1 MNLLFWNLAKNENS
15 KVLKEIIIEKAIDI
29 IILSE
34 FQSTNL
40 TLVVSGLNGEF
51 CLHQGFGACEKV
63 ILLARKTVEIIV
75 RREQNR
81 YALYACNFDGRSYI
95 IAGIHLPANP
105 SADAEL
111 RKNVIRDLIK
121 DICTLET
128 ELKNSNTI
136 VIGDFN
142 ASPFDDE
149 LIQKDAFNAVLYK
162 ELIKKT
168 EYVKINGKQYRRFY
182 NPMVNFVS
190 EDSLNYGSF
199 YYSNG
204 MKTLYWFCYDQVI
217 VRKPLINVISS
228 IQYCKKVNNRSLLN
242 KFMPNG
248 NISDHLPLM
257 VKFERMAQHE

>member
-15 KVLKEIIIEKAIDI
+15 RVLRDIIIEKDIDI

-40 TLVVSGLNGEF
+40 TSVVSGMNGEY
-51 CLHQGFGACEKV
+51 CLYQGFGACEKV
-63 ILLARKTVEIIV
+63 ILLARRTAGITV

-81 YALYACNFDGRSYI
+81 YALYACDFDGRSYI

-105 SADAEL
+105 HADAEH
-111 RKNVIRDLIK
+111 RKNVIRDLVK

-149 LIQKDAFNAVLYK
+149 LIQKDSFNAVLYK
-162 ELIKKT
+162 GLINQS
-168 EYVKINGKQYRRFY
+168 EHVKINGKQYRRFY
-182 NPMVNFVS
+182 NPMVNYVS
-190 EDSLNYGSF
+190 EDFMNYGSF

-204 MKTLYWFCYDQVI
+204 IKTLYWFCYDQII
-217 VRKPLINVISS
+217 VRKPLINEISS
-228 IQYCKKVNNRSLLN
+228 IQYCQKVNNRSLLN
-242 KFMPNG
+242 RFLPNSD
-248 NISDHLPLM
+248 ISDHLPLM
-257 VKFERMAQHE
+257 VKFERKAPHE